1 MSTPLAF
8 EGLSNVR
15 DLGGMR
21 TEEGRALRM
30 GKLFRSDQLFSAT
43 QADREALDAMNI
55 RVVIDFRSGIERE
68 EKPDPELDG
77 ATNLHLPIIKDV
89 RAGITRDKQSTRDIM
104 KMIMSGQGADPAV
117 IDAYM
122 ANMYREFVTEP
133 YANEQYARF
142 VDAVMEALR
151 AGGSAMWHCTAGKDR
166 AGFATAILLEALGV
180 ARDDIMADYL
190 QTNECLA
197 GVTKQLVG
205 VLSSQVFSSG
215 LVQQFDEHMI
225 ETMKAALDHFFRA
238 DESFLAS
245 AYAAAEE
252 QFGSFDA
259 FLAQGLGVDDAKREE
274 LCRLCLS

>member
-1 MSTPLAF
+1 MSTLLAF

-21 TEEGRALRM
+21 AKEGRTLSA
-30 GKLFRSDQLFSAT
+30 GKLYRSDQLFFAT
-43 QADREALDAMNI
+43 QADRETLGTMNI
-55 RVVIDFRSGIERE
+55 RVVIDFRSGIERD

-89 RAGITRDKQSTRDIM
+89 RAGVTRDEQSNKRVM
-104 KMIMSGQGADPAV
+104 EMIMSGQGANPAV

-122 ANMYREFVTEP
+122 ANMYREFVMNP

-142 VDAVMEALR
+142 IDAVIEALQT
-151 AGGSAMWHCTAGKDR
+151 GGSALWHCTAGKDR

-190 QTNECLA
+190 QTNDCLA
-197 GVTKQLVG
+197 GVTKQLVSL
-205 VLSSQVFSSG
+205 LSSKALTSG
-215 LVQQFDEHMI
+215 QLQLDEQ
-225 ETMKAALDHFFRA
+225 TLGAMKTALDHFFRA

-252 QFGSFDA
+252 RFGSFDA
-259 FLAQGLGVDDAKREE
+259 FLEQGLGIDEGKREE
-274 LCRLCLS
+274 LCRLCL

>member
-1 MSTPLAF
+1 MSTLLAF

-21 TEEGRALRM
+21 AKEGSTLSA
-30 GKLFRSDQLFSAT
+30 GKLYRSDQLFFAT
-43 QADREALDAMNI
+43 QADRETLGTMNI
-55 RVVIDFRSGIERE
+55 RVVIDFRSGIERD

-89 RAGITRDKQSTRDIM
+89 RAGVTRDEQSNKRVM
-104 KMIMSGQGADPAV
+104 EMIMSGQGANPAV

-122 ANMYREFVTEP
+122 ANMYREFVMNP

-142 VDAVMEALR
+142 IDAVIEALQT
-151 AGGSAMWHCTAGKDR
+151 GGSALWHCTAGKDR

-190 QTNECLA
+190 QTNDCLA
-197 GVTKQLVG
+197 GVTKQLVSL
-205 VLSSQVFSSG
+205 LSSKALTSG
-215 LVQQFDEHMI
+215 QLQLDEQ
-225 ETMKAALDHFFRA
+225 TLGAMKTALDHFFRA

-252 QFGSFDA
+252 RFGSFYA
-259 FLAQGLGVDDAKREE
+259 FLEQGLGIDEGKREE
-274 LCRLCLS
+274 LCRLCL

>member
-1 MSTPLAF
+1 MSTLLVF

-21 TEEGRALRM
+21 TKDGRILNTS
-30 GKLFRSDQLFSAT
+30 KLYRSDQLFFAT
-43 QADREALDAMNI
+43 QADLETLNTLGI

-77 ATNLHLPIIKDV
+77 ATNVHLPIIRDIQ
-89 RAGITRDKQSTRDIM
+89 AGITRDSQSSKDVM
-104 KMIMSGQGADPAV
+104 KMIMSGQGMDPAF
-117 IDAYM
+117 IDTYM
-122 ANMYREFVTEP
+122 ANMYRGFVMDS

-142 VDAVMEALR
+142 IDEVIAALR
-151 AGGSAMWHCTAGKDR
+151 AGGSALWHCTAGKDR

-180 ARDDIMADYL
+180 ARDDIVEDYL

-205 VLSSQVFSSG
+205 ILSSQAFSSG
-215 LVQQFDEHMI
+215 QTQFDEQTI
-225 ETMKAALDHFFRA
+225 EAMKGALGHFFRA
-238 DESFLAS
+238 DESFLSS

-252 QFGSFDA
+252 QFGSFDS
-259 FLAQGLGVDDAKREE
+259 FLTQGLGIDEAKRDE
-274 LCRLCLS
+274 LRRLCL